1 MELRRVIS
9 VYEKKGEKFLFEYS
23 LNDVPLDRI
32 KAIITVKDDDA
43 ELYDVYSLGEKE
55 LSELACLV
63 PQLKELDFNQVELF
77 YECFTE

>member
-55 LSELACLV
+55 HL
-63 PQLKELDFNQVELF
+63 N
-77 YECFTE
+77 